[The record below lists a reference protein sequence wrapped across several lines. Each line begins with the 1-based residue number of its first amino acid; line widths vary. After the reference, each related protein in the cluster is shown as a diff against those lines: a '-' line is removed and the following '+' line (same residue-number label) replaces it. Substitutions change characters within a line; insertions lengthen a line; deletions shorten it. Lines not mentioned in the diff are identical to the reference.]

1 MQTVI
6 CTCWS
11 APITAKIVKEPVVAC
26 ELAKLGSLLRRD
38 APLIGGI
45 LVAKEMGEAK
55 ALEATRIARL
65 ELLAHAVVAKYLRIR
80 ALACHQ
86 IEGTFLLALTF
97 SQVGFNKTAFTL

>member
-55 ALEATRIARL
+55 AL
-65 ELLAHAVVAKYLRIR
+65 
-80 ALACHQ
+80 
-86 IEGTFLLALTF
+86 
-97 SQVGFNKTAFTL
+97 